1 MQGIAVLKSIE
12 KTEDNGGN
20 ENKAK
25 KYMKQNI
32 QVWHF
37 VIYVFTSLIAIIT
50 GAMMMSS
57 MYTNHEER
65 IKHLE
70 EFKVDMKQD
79 IKDIKTDQGKIL
91 ILLQNKQD
99 RK

>member
-1 MQGIAVLKSIE
+1 MCIR
-12 KTEDNGGN
+12 DR
-20 ENKAK
+20 
-25 KYMKQNI
+25 
-32 QVWHF
+32 
-37 VIYVFTSLIAIIT
+37 
-50 GAMMMSS
+50 
-57 MYTNHEER
+57 YTNHEER

>member
-1 MQGIAVLKSIE
+1 MQVIAVLKKE
-12 KTEDNGGN
+12 KEEYNGYN
-20 ENKAK
+20 ENKIK
-25 KYMKQNI
+25 KQMKGYI

-37 VIYVFTSLIAIIT
+37 IIYIFTSIAAIVT
-50 GAMMMSS
+50 GAMMISS

>member
-1 MQGIAVLKSIE
+1 
-12 KTEDNGGN
+12 
-20 ENKAK
+20 
-25 KYMKQNI
+25 MKQNI

-70 EFKVDMKQD
+70 EFKIDMKQD

-91 ILLQNKQD
+91 FYYKTNKTENETNHYW
-99 RK
+99 RFFTTNS

>member
-1 MQGIAVLKSIE
+1 MQGIAVSKNIE
-12 KTEDNGGN
+12 KTEDD
-20 ENKAK
+20 ENKTK
-25 KYMKQNI
+25 KPMKQHI

-37 VIYVFTSLIAIIT
+37 VIYVFTSIAAVVT
-50 GAMMMSS
+50 GAMMISS

-70 EFKVDMKQD
+70 EFKIDMKQD